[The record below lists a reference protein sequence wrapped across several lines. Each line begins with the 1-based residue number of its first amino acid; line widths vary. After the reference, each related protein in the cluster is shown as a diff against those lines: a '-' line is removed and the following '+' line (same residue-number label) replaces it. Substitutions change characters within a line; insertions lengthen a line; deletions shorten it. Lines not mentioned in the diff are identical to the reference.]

1 MGDRVVCAN
10 SGASRRDSLRRLSMA
25 TNMTSP
31 ILARR
36 RVVLP
41 LLAGLA
47 IVSPP
52 AMAQQPGYGT
62 SVVGAY
68 NPYTQAGPGQTTGRA
83 YGAPPV
89 APYPPAYPPTGP
101 RAPAAG
107 QAPAGQVGAYN
118 PWRQQQPGGVA
129 PGGGAPGFYAPPAP
143 PRAADP
149 GASLPPPPSG
159 PIRSRLLSIPET
171 GNPVGASGPF
181 GTVPYAPRRS
191 GAARPAAPPRTSV
204 AAAPAPAQGAN
215 GGTTDSPPPAPSPT
229 PRITNP
235 PPAAKPAPAV
245 VVERPTQTAAAKPA
259 PAPAPVVA
267 PKPAPVA
274 PAAAAAPPEPPKPAP
289 AIARPPEPP
298 KPAPAAPGVVAAPP
312 ESPKPAPPPAPVAAQ
327 PPEPPKPAPAVAVER
342 PGQTAAVIPP
352 PPAPARPSVVGAT
365 RVTFEANSPA
375 LSAEARAALDRLAAD
390 MIADPARKITLKAYS
405 SGGGGPETRRLSLA
419 RGLAVRAYLI
429 DKGVARERLDVQ
441 ALGAS
446 ADGGPADRVDAVSGT
461 GT

>member
-1 MGDRVVCAN
+1 
-10 SGASRRDSLRRLSMA
+10 
-25 TNMTSP
+25 MTSRF
-31 ILARR
+31 LAHR

-47 IVSPP
+47 LVSPP

-89 APYPPAYPPTGP
+89 APYPPAYGPGAVPSPPPRFPATGQP
-101 RAPAAG
+101 
-107 QAPAGQVGAYN
+107 PAGQVGAYN
-118 PWRQQQPGGVA
+118 PWRQQQS
-129 PGGGAPGFYAPPAP
+129 GGGAPGFYAPSAP
-143 PRAADP
+143 PAAPAAADP
-149 GASLPPPPSG
+149 GANLPPPPAG

-181 GTVPYAPRRS
+181 TSVPYTPRRS
-191 GAARPAAPPRTSV
+191 GAARPAVPPRTSV
-204 AAAPAPAQGAN
+204 AAAAAPAPVTS
-215 GGTTDSPPPAPSPT
+215 GGTTDSPPPAPTPT

-235 PPAAKPAPAV
+235 PRAAAPPPPAP
-245 VVERPTQTAAAKPA
+245 PT
-259 PAPAPVVA
+259 PVAA
-267 PKPAPVA
+267 PKPAP
-274 PAAAAAPPEPPKPAP
+274 AAAVVAAAPPEPPKPAP
-289 AIARPPEPP
+289 PPAPVVAKPLEAPKPAPAVVVERPAQTAAVKPAPAVEP
-298 KPAPAAPGVVAAPP
+298 KPAPAAPVVAAAPP
-312 ESPKPAPPPAPVAAQ
+312 EPPRPAAPPAPVVAK
-327 PPEPPKPAPAVAVER
+327 PPEAPKPA
-342 PGQTAAVIPP
+342 QTAAL
-352 PPAPARPSVVGAT
+352 PPAPAPVKPAVIGAT

-375 LSAEARAALDRLAAD
+375 LSAEARAALDRLAAEL
-390 MIADPARKITLKAYS
+390 IANPERKTTLKAYS
-405 SGGGGPETRRLSLA
+405 ADAGGPETRRLSLA

-446 ADGGPADRVDAVSGT
+446 ADGGPADRVDAISGA